1 MADFKVSG
9 LDKLQRDLNRMQ
21 QNAKRMNDKQK
32 ISFDKLFTRSF
43 MLEYTRYSSI
53 DALLEAGGFHAR
65 TNEEFDAIP
74 EKELDAHIRKTTKF
88 KSWEEMLGEATEQ
101 YVCNQLDL

>member
-1 MADFKVSG
+1 MANNG
-9 LDKLQRDLNRMQ
+9 LDKLQCDLQRMQ
-21 QNAKRMNDKQK
+21 KNAKKLNGKQEV
-32 ISFDKLFTRSF
+32 SFDKLFTKPF
-43 MLEYTRYSSI
+43 MVKYTRYSSI

-88 KSWEEMLGEATEQ
+88 KSWEDMLGEATEQ
-101 YVCNQLDL
+101 YVLKQLGF